1 MNSSAIIVALRVA
14 ATPERAFA
22 IFTQEIGDWW
32 RPDSF
37 FPITPQGDGRLEFI
51 PGEGGRL
58 ISHQP
63 GGETWTIGD
72 VTAWEPGERLAM
84 SWRQANFP
92 DGIETGVDIRF
103 EPIGEETRITVEHG
117 GWDAIAREHAA
128 RHGLSLMVVQKR
140 GADYWLGQLQRL
152 ARCAARE

>member
-1 MNSSAIIVALRVA
+1 MSGSAIIVALRVA

-22 IFTQEIGDWW
+22 VFTQEIGDWW

-37 FPITPQGDGRLEFI
+37 FPITPRGDGRLEFV
-51 PGEGGRL
+51 PGEDGRL
-58 ISHQP
+58 VSHQP
-63 GGETWTIGD
+63 GGESWTIGH

-92 DGIETGVDIRF
+92 DGLETRVEIRF

-117 GWDAIAREHAA
+117 GWDAIPREQAA

-140 GADYWLGQLQRL
+140 GADHWRSQLTRL
-152 ARCAARE
+152 AERAERD